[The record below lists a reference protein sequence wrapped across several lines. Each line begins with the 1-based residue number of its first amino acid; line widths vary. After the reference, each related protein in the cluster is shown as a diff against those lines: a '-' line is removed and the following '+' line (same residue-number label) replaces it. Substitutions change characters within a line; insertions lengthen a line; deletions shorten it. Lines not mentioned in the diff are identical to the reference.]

1 MIAQS
6 EPVPG
11 ACCSDGI
18 EGSVFGF
25 RGATGSVAAVADEDA
40 RARLAGICSSEDRAG
55 TEECFLDPPGCHHG
69 VSNQSVLV
77 VQVERQSHFVPTGP
91 AEGES
96 CPCRCGGIVDLSR
109 NDKRECF
116 GVDWHWMSGRRAIGS
131 EAVKSGCDGHG
142 GDLREKWIHGAEPV
156 PQDEGGGPNG
166 SPVARLE
173 AGAHEAGGVQAKE

>member
-1 MIAQS
+1 MLAWQASAPARIGRALRS
-6 EPVPG
+6 AAWTHPVATT
-11 ACCSDGI
+11 AC
-18 EGSVFGF
+18 
-25 RGATGSVAAVADEDA
+25 
-40 RARLAGICSSEDRAG
+40 
-55 TEECFLDPPGCHHG
+55 P
-69 VSNQSVLV
+69 NQSVLV
-77 VQVERQSHFVPTGP
+77 VQVESQSHFVPTGL

-116 GVDWHWMSGRRAIGS
+116 GVDRHWMSVRRSMRS
-131 EAVKSGCDGHG
+131 ETVKSGCDGHG

-156 PQDEGGGPNG
+156 PQDEGGGPSG